1 MKKIIPVLI
10 LVSFVFA
17 ACDNSDKKDD
27 PKAKD
32 EYQKTKESL
41 GQTEKKNP
49 KNFLTVS
56 GSDRKSVIGQIVGIH
71 VIKGTVTN
79 KATVASFKDVD
90 VELSFFSKTGALLEK
105 SHEMVYETIAPG
117 SSVNF
122 KTKYTFP
129 TGTDSVGMK
138 ITGAKVE

>member
-1 MKKIIPVLI
+1 MKKIIPALI
-10 LVSFVFA
+10 MLTFVFA
-17 ACDNSDKKDD
+17 ACSNGDKSND
-27 PKAKD
+27 PKAND

-41 GQTEKKNP
+41 GETEKKNP
-49 KNFLTVS
+49 KQFLTVN
-56 GSDRKSVIGQIVGIH
+56 GYDRKSVIGQLVGIR

-79 KATVASFKDVD
+79 KATVATFKDVD

-105 SHEMVYETIAPG
+105 THEMVYETIAPG
-117 SSVNF
+117 NSVSF

-138 ITGAKVE
+138 IFGAKTE